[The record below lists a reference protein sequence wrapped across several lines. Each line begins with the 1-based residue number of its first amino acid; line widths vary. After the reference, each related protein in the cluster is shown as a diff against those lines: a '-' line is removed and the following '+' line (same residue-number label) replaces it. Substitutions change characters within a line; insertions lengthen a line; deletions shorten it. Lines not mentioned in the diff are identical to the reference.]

1 MKIAPPGRMVDVG
14 GRALHVHATGTGGPV
29 VVLEAGIAASSVSWS
44 LVQEKLT
51 PLTTVVSYDRAG
63 FGWSDAGPVCT
74 ARDAALDL
82 ILMLACAGYPGPYV
96 LVGHSYGGLI
106 VRICQQEF
114 PELVAG
120 LVLVDPVVRG
130 EWREMS
136 EEKRRILQRGAMLS
150 RRGALLA
157 RLGIVRIALTLLR
170 SGSKRIPKLMARV
183 SAGNGASVTDRLVGE
198 VRKMPKE
205 HWPAIAWHWSRERS
219 FSAMA
224 GNLESL
230 PASVRQLDSGR
241 SLGDL
246 PVVVLSAGKEVREH
260 AADARLSSRWEALV
274 VKDSGHWIQLDA
286 SNVVVAAIERVVRE
300 VRAR

>member
-1 MKIAPPGRMVDVG
+1 
-14 GRALHVHATGTGGPV
+14 
-29 VVLEAGIAASSVSWS
+29 
-44 LVQEKLT
+44 
-51 PLTTVVSYDRAG
+51 
-63 FGWSDAGPVCT
+63 
-74 ARDAALDL
+74 
-82 ILMLACAGYPGPYV
+82 
-96 LVGHSYGGLI
+96 
-106 VRICQQEF
+106 
-114 PELVAG
+114 
-120 LVLVDPVVRG
+120 
-130 EWREMS
+130 
-136 EEKRRILQRGAMLS
+136 
-150 RRGALLA
+150 
-157 RLGIVRIALTLLR
+157 
-170 SGSKRIPKLMARV
+170 
-183 SAGNGASVTDRLVGE
+183 
-198 VRKMPKE
+198 MPKE

-260 AADARLSSRWEALV
+260 AADARLSSRGEALV